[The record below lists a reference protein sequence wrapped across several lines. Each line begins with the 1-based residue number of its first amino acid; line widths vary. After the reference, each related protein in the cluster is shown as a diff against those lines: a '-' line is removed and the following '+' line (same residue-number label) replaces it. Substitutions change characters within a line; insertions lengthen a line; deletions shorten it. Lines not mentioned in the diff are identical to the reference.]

1 MLKIASAIQ
10 QWGNEYQERRSVYG
24 MKANVTLSAIE
35 GGWPFRCSRVP
46 IFCTLY
52 IDTRLLP
59 GHEPLEVQ
67 REIEAVIA
75 DLRRDDKDLAELRHD
90 ITMFM
95 NQWASECPPGE
106 YIWKAVAKS
115 HEEVVGS
122 PVEISARPPASDAG
136 ELVAHGIPSLN
147 YGVSGRMR
155 TRATGIRNYGKT
167 DWSPTEGEHASIE
180 DLYVGTKVYA
190 NLILEVCNRTREEL
204 GIKPR
209 DHPDTHP
216 H

>member
-1 MLKIASAIQ
+1 MGCRIRGAPLGLRHESERHAV
-10 QWGNEYQERRSVYG
+10 GNR
-24 MKANVTLSAIE
+24 
-35 GGWPFRCSRVP
+35 GWLAVSLFARAD
-46 IFCTLY
+46 FCTLY

-59 GHEPLEVQ
+59 WHAPLEVQ
-67 REIEAVIA
+67 REIEAVVA
-75 DLRRDDKDLAELRHD
+75 KLRRRDPDLAALRYD
-90 ITMFM
+90 ISMFM

-106 YIWKAVAKS
+106 YIWKVVAQA
-115 HEEVVGS
+115 HQEVVGS

-155 TRATGIRNYGKT
+155 ARTSGIRNYGKT
-167 DWSPTEGEHASIE
+167 DWSPAEGEHASIE
-180 DLYVGTKVYA
+180 DLFTGTKVYA
-190 NLILEVCNRTREEL
+190 NLILEICNRTRQEL

-209 DHPDTHP
+209 EQTHA